1 METTSDKVRSFA
13 YAIGVH
19 VLCVAIAFS
28 GMFWMQS
35 SQTVRAAGEPIE
47 AVFIDMGTVVPT
59 APPKP
64 KPTPPRPAPTPVPP
78 TPPPKPPAPTPTDQ
92 TAEDTV
98 EQQEIDRMAL
108 LKAEEDAREREEKR
122 KRAEQI
128 LLEEEQKK
136 REDEERKREE
146 QQRVE
151 REKAEQEAEARAAE
165 EAKEKAEREAAEKAA
180 QEAAAA
186 AAAAAAQTGN
196 RGDDNSLLARY
207 GAAITRAVHSQW
219 RVADNAPDI
228 VCTLRIIQIPGGEL
242 LDAAVVNPCNADDT
256 VRSSLERAAR
266 SAEPLP
272 YAGFESVFRRE
283 VIIKFCHP
291 EGLPECT
298 Q

>member
-19 VLCVAIAFS
+19 LLCLAAAFS
-28 GMFWMQS
+28 GMFWMQAS
-35 SQTVRAAGEPIE
+35 TVAQAPGEPIE

-59 APPKP
+59 APPR
-64 KPTPPRPAPTPVPP
+64 PTPPKPAPTPVPP
-78 TPPPKPPAPTPTDQ
+78 APPPKPPAPTPTDQ
-92 TAEDTV
+92 TAEDLV

-108 LKAEEDAREREEKR
+108 LKAEEEAREREEKR

-146 QQRVE
+146 QRVE
-151 REKAEQEAEARAAE
+151 REKAAEEAKEKAAE

-207 GAAITRAVHSQW
+207 GAAITTAVRAQW
-219 RVADNAPDI
+219 RVAENTVNV
-228 VCTLRIIQIPGGEL
+228 VCTLEIIQIPGGEI
-242 LDAAVVNPCNADDT
+242 LDATVVNPCNADENLRT
-256 VRSSLERAAR
+256 SLERAAR
-266 SAEPLP
+266 AAEPLP
-272 YAGFESVFRRE
+272 YAGFESVFARKL
-283 VIIKFCHP
+283 ILTFCHP
-291 EGLPECT
+291 NDLPECT
-298 Q
+298 R

>member
-1 METTSDKVRSFA
+1 METRSDNVRSFA

-19 VLCVAIAFS
+19 VLCLAIAFS

-35 SQTVRAAGEPIE
+35 STTVQAAGEPIE
-47 AVFIDMGTVVPT
+47 AVFIDMGTVIPA

-64 KPTPPRPAPTPVPP
+64 AAPAPAPTPVPP
-78 TPPPKPPAPTPTDQ
+78 APPPTPPAPTPTDQ
-92 TAEDTV
+92 TAQDTV

-136 REDEERKREE
+136 REEEERKREE

-151 REKAEQEAEARAAE
+151 RQKAEQEAKAKADREAA
-165 EAKEKAEREAAEKAA
+165 EKAEREAAEKAA
-180 QEAAAA
+180 REAAAA
-186 AAAAAAQTGN
+186 AAAAAQAGN
-196 RGDDNSLLARY
+196 RGEDNSLLARY

-219 RVADNAPDI
+219 RVAENRGDI
-228 VCTLRIIQIPGGEL
+228 VCTLRIIQIPGGEI
-242 LDAAVVNPCNADDT
+242 LDAAVVNPCNADDA

-266 SAEPLP
+266 AAEPLP

-283 VIIKFCHP
+283 VLIKFCHP
-291 EGLPECT
+291 EGLPECS